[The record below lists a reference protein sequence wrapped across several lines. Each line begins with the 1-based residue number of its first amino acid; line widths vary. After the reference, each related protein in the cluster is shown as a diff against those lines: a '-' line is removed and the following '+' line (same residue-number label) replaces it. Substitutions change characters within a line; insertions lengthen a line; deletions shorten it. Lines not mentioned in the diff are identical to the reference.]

1 MRATAIIPV
10 KRFESAMQRL
20 SGTGAGP
27 HRPALARAM
36 LADVLLGLN
45 EARLLNRIVV
55 VTGEPGAIETAVE
68 AGAEHLDDPDDRGHV
83 EAAAIGVADA
93 IAHGDECVALVAG
106 DCPLLEGFELDR
118 ELDAQAPGVALIPDR
133 HGSGTNGLILTP
145 PDAIEP
151 AFGPGSRERHLE
163 RAREAGVRCRIATV
177 PSMALDLDTGEDLR
191 QLVLALAADPE
202 RAPATSAVLRDLGE
216 MGG

>member
-10 KRFESAMQRL
+10 KRFEAAKQRL
-20 SGTGAGP
+20 SGTGAAP

-36 LADVLLGLN
+36 LADVLLGLR
-45 EARLLNRIVV
+45 ESRLVDRIAV
-55 VTGEPGAIETAVE
+55 VTGEPQAIEVAAE
-68 AGAEHLDDPDDRGHV
+68 YEAEHIDDPDDAGHV

-93 IAHGDECVALVAG
+93 IAHGDECVALLAG

-118 ELDAQAPGVALIPDR
+118 ELDAQAPGVAVIPDR
-133 HGSGTNGLILTP
+133 HGTGTNGLILTP